1 MSEEAS
7 NVPNSPQPLVDHQ
20 QAETSTEPV
29 LSFAQTLNPE
39 PAVDSGSA
47 VDSKPA
53 PNPDPAF
60 NPEPALN
67 PAFALGTESSP
78 NPEHS
83 PDPDPALNSEP
94 APNSEPA
101 LESEPVL
108 TSKVNRSSGPISTS
122 SLASEP
128 DSPLTPCSG
137 DDLEPTGDVPAA
149 GIPEQHPT
157 DRPAVDNGQQP
168 IYVDGE
174 DQKAYERVTHI
185 PPEISALFPSPMDSV
200 ESLISHNSF
209 SPQPIG
215 GKRLRPA
222 KSCIVDSGVRWRKE
236 DLLTAPIPPLQ
247 WIGDLEM
254 ELKAQLG
261 AGRHP
266 SALQHPTIPDLRLPL
281 WMVSLWFVIQAI
293 EAQKALWTEA
303 VTWLSSDAVTG
314 EEVDRASELIKQL
327 KWGTTI
333 WPLLEP
339 TMLIGLVAELF
350 RDHWPSSAEVYLA
363 GGNPPAPG
371 SLFANPALAATYQ
384 RILEEAEAASHDRD
398 EQIEAAR
405 RVYYDGF
412 VAETIAGY
420 VASADVMDVTGRPH
434 RGLLS
439 YEDLAGWRPRLEE
452 PLTYDVGGLTVC
464 KTKPWGQG
472 PVFLQQLALL
482 DGFDL
487 TAMGPGTADYVHT
500 VTECAKLAFADR
512 EAWYGDP
519 DFTDVPVKA
528 LLSAEYADDRRLLV
542 GPEASAELRPGAPEG
557 RTPRLPGFA
566 RYSSIAV
573 AGRSPA
579 GHTSPT

>member
-1 MSEEAS
+1 MVLSLQISSGSFGRGVQPCVGNLCVTDSIQVNTCDTEVGQCVTPLRRNLSAEIRTSTRSARYQPSHPADIIPPMSEEAS
-7 NVPNSPQPLVDHQ
+7 NVPSSPQPLVDHQ
-20 QAETSTEPV
+20 QAETSAEPV

-168 IYVDGE
+168 IYIDGE

-261 AGRHP
+261 AGRHL

-293 EAQKALWTEA
+293 EAQKTLWTEA

-314 EEVDRASELIKQL
+314 EEVDCASELIKQL

-339 TMLIGLVAELF
+339 TTLIGLVAELLSTRWLRERHLDLWGLYLTCCAGEGV
-350 RDHWPSSAEVYLA
+350 RDFYIGGVY
-363 GGNPPAPG
+363 
-371 SLFANPALAATYQ
+371 
-384 RILEEAEAASHDRD
+384 
-398 EQIEAAR
+398 
-405 RVYYDGF
+405 
-412 VAETIAGY
+412 IAQ
-420 VASADVMDVTGRPH
+420 V
-434 RGLLS
+434 L
-439 YEDLAGWRPRLEE
+439 
-452 PLTYDVGGLTVC
+452 
-464 KTKPWGQG
+464 K
-472 PVFLQQLALL
+472 QL
-482 DGFDL
+482 
-487 TAMGPGTADYVHT
+487 
-500 VTECAKLAFADR
+500 
-512 EAWYGDP
+512 
-519 DFTDVPVKA
+519 
-528 LLSAEYADDRRLLV
+528 
-542 GPEASAELRPGAPEG
+542 
-557 RTPRLPGFA
+557 
-566 RYSSIAV
+566 
-573 AGRSPA
+573 PA
-579 GHTSPT
+579 GKEKGMSWAEQGTVFDTLAIVVKEGFRTILLPANLNQNHWVLFRIDLDKKTFCYGKEYQLSRHSHGY